1 VEAVGHL
8 TKGLELLQPLPD
20 TPERTQHELTLQIA
34 LGGALIAT
42 KGYAAP
48 EVGAVYS
55 RARELCRQVGETPQL
70 FPVLVGLRLFYALRG
85 ELQTARELADAGGN
99 IRLVY

>member
-1 VEAVGHL
+1 MEAVNHL
-8 TKGLELLQPLPD
+8 TKGLELLQTLPD

-42 KGYAAP
+42 SGYAAP

-99 IRLVY
+99 IWLVY